1 MSATTVHAFPAFN
14 SLLSP
19 RAWML
24 VAIVLLHAGFFWSLS
39 NGLSRQIL
47 VLPEP
52 RIDARFLRDD
62 AKPLPPPPPPVD
74 RNPRIEPV
82 IPVEPIPVLGPIAEG
97 STTIHFD
104 TAPKPAPIPV
114 VEARP
119 APVIV
124 QPQIDPARTLSQP
137 TYPPQDIRLGN
148 AGTVLLAVLVMPDG
162 TVGDVRVE
170 RSSGFP
176 RLDASA
182 LSEARQWR
190 FRPGTQDGVP
200 RPMWKPLPI
209 VFRLE
214 E

>member
-24 VAIVLLHAGFFWSLS
+24 VVIVLLHAGFFWSLS
-39 NGLSRQIL
+39 NGLSRPIL
-47 VLPEP
+47 AFTEP
-52 RIDARFLRDD
+52 RIVARFLPDD
-62 AKPLPPPPPPVD
+62 VKPLPPPPRTLDVK
-74 RNPRIEPV
+74 PRIETA
-82 IPVEPIPVLGPIAEG
+82 IPVEPIPVLGPVTEG
-97 STTIHFD
+97 ATSIHLDTT
-104 TAPKPAPIPV
+104 PNLPPV
-114 VEARP
+114 TIVEPRP

-137 TYPPQDIRLGN
+137 AYPPQDIRMGN
-148 AGTVLLAVLVMPDG
+148 TGTVLLAVLVLPDG

-182 LSEARQWR
+182 SSEARQWR
-190 FRPGTQDGVP
+190 FRPGLLDGVP
-200 RPMWKPLPI
+200 RPMWKQLPI

-214 E
+214 D